1 MELSKRIPKFHNFFL
16 FFYQSY
22 FVSISLED
30 LDESDG
36 FERSSF
42 PEGIP
47 SLPEYLADYC
57 SAAVRH
63 TFLYLC

>member
-1 MELSKRIPKFHNFFL
+1 M
-16 FFYQSY
+16 
-22 FVSISLED
+22 SISLED
-30 LDESDG
+30 LDETDG